1 MPYYRQYAYIDCE
14 SINRVHVRR
23 ENGLGLIDKIRDSLS
38 LRGNIPPLLLT
49 SLLEGSAWNMHE
61 VVWQPFILSLGGTTS
76 TVGLLSSI
84 WSAVYSVLQFATGEL
99 TDCIGRKKVII
110 AYYVASILGLG
121 FSIFAGDWVYLIPVI
136 ILYGLADA
144 LGEPAFSP
152 IYAESVKEEK
162 IGLALSL
169 LSLTWWLPGL
179 YSQILGGF
187 LGDHLGL
194 KQVISVVLVMEVITL
209 ILFVVLVKETLKE
222 TKPFKMTSL
231 VDNLKGLLSP
241 VGELKTFYALSML
254 DRFSWMISGSI
265 FVAMIYDSYGFSLL
279 EIGILLTA
287 MSTITAFLVV
297 PVGKIV
303 DKYGCI
309 HVIRLSALLSVIV
322 FYSFNYARDFNS
334 ILIVQIIRGVTIA
347 LWDPATSVYLTKKVF
362 ANERGRHFG
371 NINGLKGLVGFP
383 APFIGALLYE
393 TYGLSGTFTA
403 STVGLFLT
411 AILAFRLNEVERKPF
426 HG

>member
-1 MPYYRQYAYIDCE
+1 MALFKKHHQYRGECKVGIIKKV
-14 SINRVHVRR
+14 SHFTN
-23 ENGLGLIDKIRDSLS
+23 KIRDSLS

-61 VVWQPFILSLGGTTS
+61 VVWQPFIFSLGGTTS

-99 TDCIGRKKVII
+99 ADCIGRKKVIS
-110 AYYVASILGLG
+110 AYYAASILGLT
-121 FSIFAGDWVYLIPVI
+121 FSLFAGNWVYLIPVI
-136 ILYGLADA
+136 MLYGLADA

-152 IYAESVKEEK
+152 IYAESVDEEK
-162 IGLALSL
+162 TGLALSL

-187 LGDHLGL
+187 LGDYLGL
-194 KQVISVVLVMEVITL
+194 RQVISVVLVLEVITL
-209 ILFVVLVKETLKE
+209 ILFMVMVKETLKE
-222 TKPFKMTSL
+222 TKQFKMKSL
-231 VDNLKGLLSP
+231 VENLKGLLSP
-241 VGELKTFYALSML
+241 VGELKTFYALSMV

-287 MSTITAFLVV
+287 MSTITALLVV

-309 HVIRLSALLSVIV
+309 QVIRLSAILSVLV
-322 FYSFNYARDFNS
+322 FFSFNYAKDFNS
-334 ILIVQIIRGVTIA
+334 LLLVQIVRGVTIA
-347 LWDPATSVYLTKKVF
+347 LWDPSTSVYLTKTVF
-362 ANERGRHFG
+362 SNERGRHFG
-371 NINGLKGLVGFP
+371 NLNGLKGLVGFP
-383 APFIGALLYE
+383 APIIGALLYE
-393 TYGLSGTFTA
+393 TYGLSGAFTA
-403 STVGLFLT
+403 STVGLIFA
-411 AILAFRLNEVERKPF
+411 AILAFKIKEVERKPF
-426 HG
+426 N